1 MDIRRESDIDQ
12 LRRIA
17 LTQQTQIR
25 HLLDALQRK
34 CEVIDDL
41 RGNSGELQQTI
52 DLLNELQARNAAQQE
67 KENKP
72 KEKKKRKPQR
82 GHGPKEQPN
91 IERVEKLFELD
102 EPDRACPEC
111 GGRLE
116 PLTGQFESSEMVDVV
131 QVSYQLVD
139 VKRQK
144 YTCRCG
150 GHVDTALGPERAI
163 EGGRY
168 SLGFAIKVAID
179 KYVDH
184 LPLTRQARI
193 MTRHGLEL
201 TSQTLWDQ
209 LSALSRLLRPC
220 YDALNEQAM
229 SAPVLGLDQTS
240 WKRLNKKKATPWQ
253 MWCLTTPEVVYHCIR
268 EDKATSSWN
277 ALLGDFAGI
286 IVCDAMSTHGAKGRN
301 KPTPPIALCWAHV
314 LRKFRD
320 AEDDF
325 PEASMALGMIGEL
338 YEIDERARDPAELLE
353 LRKTESQAVLDRL
366 EVWLMAQTA
375 LKTTSIGNA
384 VRYAYGNWARLGRFV
399 NDPRIPLDNNRTERG
414 LRGPVV
420 GRKNHYGSKSVRGT
434 EVAAICYSLV
444 ETAKLVGVDPAEYL
458 AAAASAA
465 RRGEVVLPHQLAT

>member
-1 MDIRRESDIDQ
+1 VDIRRESDIDQ

-240 WKRLNKKKATPWQ
+240 SRSRPSAFGKGSRSS
-253 MWCLTTPEVVYHCIR
+253 IR
-268 EDKATSSWN
+268 TAGASSSRSTS
-277 ALLGDFAGI
+277 
-286 IVCDAMSTHGAKGRN
+286 
-301 KPTPPIALCWAHV
+301 
-314 LRKFRD
+314 
-320 AEDDF
+320 
-325 PEASMALGMIGEL
+325 
-338 YEIDERARDPAELLE
+338 
-353 LRKTESQAVLDRL
+353 
-366 EVWLMAQTA
+366 
-375 LKTTSIGNA
+375 
-384 VRYAYGNWARLGRFV
+384 
-399 NDPRIPLDNNRTERG
+399 
-414 LRGPVV
+414 
-420 GRKNHYGSKSVRGT
+420 
-434 EVAAICYSLV
+434 
-444 ETAKLVGVDPAEYL
+444 
-458 AAAASAA
+458 
-465 RRGEVVLPHQLAT
+465 RRCP